1 MTPNRGLG
9 PPWGAFCQIT
19 VTSCSFCLTLRDRHF
34 YDILWLTGGWHCSGL
49 SRYGIF
55 SSRSDVLE
63 LTAQKLAWP
72 VTYCCCFWTITRK
85 KKHFFSQSTSV
96 HSASEAF
103 ATMRYINWCF
113 TYFTRYVLTQH
124 SATIQRLWQSLC
136 SLVKIVAKQTCPA
149 PGVKVHRSSALVRLL
164 SWLSLFLHVG
174 LGSAAAWRHSTFI
187 KWTGWTLAMALP
199 WWQHHKHCL
208 GYYIILY
215 YCTPFHP
222 CHPLQVHWLLRQQTI
237 LRDWHSEDEQI
248 NCDRPPRFYS
258 VTTCQSAEASDW
270 HHCTGYIHKQLG

>member
-1 MTPNRGLG
+1 MIYCDSQGADTAAALADMAFSVAG
-9 PPWGAFCQIT
+9 PMFWNSLPRN
-19 VTSCSFCLTLRDRHF
+19 LRDPSHTAAVF
-34 YDILWLTGGWHCSGL
+34 G
-49 SRYGIF
+49 
-55 SSRSDVLE
+55 RSPE
-63 LTAQKLAWP
+63 
-72 VTYCCCFWTITRK
+72 

-208 GYYIILY
+208 GYYYYY
-215 YCTPFHP
+215 YCSIT
-222 CHPLQVHWLLRQQTI
+222 L
-237 LRDWHSEDEQI
+237 
-248 NCDRPPRFYS
+248 
-258 VTTCQSAEASDW
+258 SALD
-270 HHCTGYIHKQLG
+270 